1 MKKGP
6 AAPKAGRFLRAVLVL
21 LGVLVIVLGAAG
33 YLATRQVEVEFAQD
47 PNPLE
52 LSEANRKIKLLNE
65 AREANKKGFVR
76 LSEVEIN
83 SFMEAR
89 FDPKEAPSSP
99 AVKLVKSAVL
109 LHQTNLTLVTWHK
122 LALFGDFSL
131 PFVWQRTV
139 APVREGGTVKFEIGE
154 MRLGRIGVP
163 RQAWAQVSSLFGKSD
178 AVYEERRNWL
188 ASLPKVALMK
198 NEISFAPEL
207 RLFSY
212 DPDQPEA
219 AGTAS
224 AP

>member
-1 MKKGP
+1 V
-6 AAPKAGRFLRAVLVL
+6 VLVL
-21 LGVLVIVLGAAG
+21 LAVLVISLGAVA
-33 YLATRQVEVEFAQD
+33 YLATRPVEIEFAQD

-65 AREANKKGFVR
+65 AREAKKKGFVR

-89 FDPKEAPSSP
+89 FHGSNDAPASP
-99 AVKLVKSAVL
+99 SVALVKSAVL
-109 LHQTNLTLVTWHK
+109 LHQTNLTLVTWHR
-122 LALFGDFSL
+122 LALFGGFSV

-154 MRLGRIGVP
+154 MRLGRINLP
-163 RQAWAQVSSLFGKSD
+163 LQAWPQVSEFFGRTD
-178 AVYEERRNWL
+178 AIYEDRRNWL

-212 DPDQPEA
+212 DPDQPEL

-224 AP
+224 PP